1 MAESMDGGARPALPV
16 NIEDEMRSAY
26 LDYSMSVIVGRA
38 LPDVRDGMKPV
49 LRRILF
55 AMYDEGL
62 LHSKKH
68 SKCAGV
74 VGEVLKKYHPHG
86 DSAVYDALVR
96 LAQPWNLRYPLI
108 DGQGNF
114 GSVDG
119 DPAAA
124 YRYTEARLK
133 AIAEEML
140 ADIDEETVDFLS
152 NYDDSTQE
160 PAVLPAKLPNLLVN
174 GSEGIAVG
182 MATKM
187 PPHNLGEIIDGCLML
202 LDRPQ
207 TTVRE
212 LMQVIPGPDFPTGA
226 FICGTAGIRQAYESG
241 RGTVKMRAKCRI
253 EETAKGR
260 EQIIIDEIPFQVN
273 KARLVERI
281 AELVHDKRIEG
292 ISDVRDES
300 DREGMRVVI
309 ELKRDAIS
317 EVVLNGL
324 YKHTALQ
331 SSFGIINLA
340 IVGGQPRVMTLAEL
354 ISLFLDHRREVV
366 TRRSRFRL
374 RKAQERFH
382 LLAGL
387 VVAVDAI
394 DRVIEI
400 IRSSPDSDT
409 ARVRLCAEKF
419 SGVAQIGLFTSSPT
433 PQIEGWLV
441 QGFANLDEDQAKAIL
456 EMRLSRLT
464 GLEREKLLSEGEDL
478 KVVIAELQAILDDP
492 TRLKTVIREELTTIR
507 ATYNDPRRTVITTDV
522 EEFVDED
529 LIAEEEMVVT
539 FTHAG
544 YLKRTPLTAYRAQRR
559 GGRGRGAAR
568 PREEDFV
575 SHLFV
580 ASTHAFLLCF
590 SDLGKVYWLKV
601 HALPEAS
608 PQARGKAIV
617 NLLQLSAG
625 ENVRAVLPVREF
637 EEGKYILTCTR
648 GGTVKKT
655 SLMEYANPRSV
666 GLIACGINEG
676 DALIGAYLT
685 SGDDDI
691 VLATRT
697 GMAIRF
703 NESEVR
709 SMGRA
714 AVGVRG
720 IALEDQ
726 DAVVGSMVLQEACP
740 ILTVTEN
747 GYGKRTRSDEYRV
760 QGRGGKGIITIK
772 ANDRNGSVVGVV
784 PVLEGDEVM
793 VVTDRGRL
801 IRTKADNI
809 SIIGRNTQGVRI
821 MPVDEGE
828 RVVSVAR
835 IEEQEDVDGDADA
848 LDAAVLENAGPEDAD
863 SEPQTSDLDASA
875 ASDDGEDD
883 SDT

>member
-1 MAESMDGGARPALPV
+1 MG
-16 NIEDEMRSAY
+16 
-26 LDYSMSVIVGRA
+26 
-38 LPDVRDGMKPV
+38 
-49 LRRILF
+49 
-55 AMYDEGL
+55 
-62 LHSKKH
+62 
-68 SKCAGV
+68 
-74 VGEVLKKYHPHG
+74 
-86 DSAVYDALVR
+86 
-96 LAQPWNLRYPLI
+96 
-108 DGQGNF
+108 
-114 GSVDG
+114 
-119 DPAAA
+119 
-124 YRYTEARLK
+124 
-133 AIAEEML
+133 
-140 ADIDEETVDFLS
+140 
-152 NYDDSTQE
+152 
-160 PAVLPAKLPNLLVN
+160 
-174 GSEGIAVG
+174 
-182 MATKM
+182 
-187 PPHNLGEIIDGCLML
+187 
-202 LDRPQ
+202 
-207 TTVRE
+207 
-212 LMQVIPGPDFPTGA
+212 
-226 FICGTAGIRQAYESG
+226 
-241 RGTVKMRAKCRI
+241 
-253 EETAKGR
+253 KGR
-260 EQIIIDEIPFQVN
+260 EQIVIDQIPYQVN

-300 DREGMRVVI
+300 DRDGMRVVI
-309 ELKRDAIS
+309 ELKRDAMS

-340 IVGGQPRVMTLAEL
+340 IVGGQPRVLSLPEL
-354 ISLFLDHRREVV
+354 IRLFLDHRREVV

-400 IRSSPDSDT
+400 IRSSPDVDA

-419 SGVAQIGLFTSSPT
+419 TGVQQIALFTSSPT
-433 PQIEGWLV
+433 PQVQAWLQ
-441 QGFANLDEDQAKAIL
+441 QGFAALDEEQAKAIL

-464 GLEREKLLSEGEDL
+464 GLERDKLIAEGDELKLL
-478 KVVIAELQAILDDP
+478 IAELQAILDDP
-492 TRLKTVIREELTTIR
+492 ARLQAVIRDELTAIR
-507 ATYNDPRRTVITTDV
+507 DVHRDPRRSLISGDV
-522 EEFVDED
+522 EDFVDED

-559 GGRGRGAAR
+559 GGRGKGAAR

-580 ASTHAFLLCF
+580 ASTHASLLCF
-590 SDLGKVYWLKV
+590 TDQGKVYWLKV
-601 HALPEAS
+601 HTLPEAG
-608 PQARGKAIV
+608 PNARGKAIV
-617 NLLQLSAG
+617 NLLQLAPNES
-625 ENVRAVLPVREF
+625 VRAVLPVREF
-637 EEGKYILTCTR
+637 SEGKFILTCTR

-685 SGDDDI
+685 SGEDDI

-709 SMGRA
+709 AMGRA

-720 IALEDQ
+720 IALDDD
-726 DAVVGSMVLQEACP
+726 DAVVGSMVLQQPCA
-740 ILTVTEN
+740 ILTVTAN
-747 GYGKRTRSDEYRV
+747 GYGKRTDSDEYRV

-772 ANDRNGSVVGVV
+772 ANERNGAVVSVI
-784 PVLEGDEVM
+784 PVLAGDQVM

-801 IRTKADNI
+801 IRTTADDI
-809 SIIGRNTQGVRI
+809 SKIGRNTQGVRI

-835 IEEQEDVDGDADA
+835 IEEPDEDTEVAALVVAAGDTSALAEVPADA
-848 LDAAVLENAGPEDAD
+848 RLADDDGAADGATTAD
-863 SEPQTSDLDASA
+863 D
-875 ASDDGEDD
+875 DDGEGGAPGGGEPQA
-883 SDT
+883 